1 MTLPKLVILSPCFY
15 PTDAPA
21 ELMMASARTHKL
33 NAKLYGVGLP
43 FIPHGAD
50 AQVAKLYD
58 IMAQRKQADLVLV
71 TDCRDV
77 LFLAG
82 EHEIV
87 RNYEAIADR
96 HNVGLVMSAE
106 QGCWPS
112 DPEAVKHYYRPGGEQ
127 HGYDYPNAG
136 QFIGEWDYVAD
147 CLALLLKKYRGSTG
161 LDNSQGWWMQ
171 ADIQDEVGFALDTEC
186 RLFQSMSGMA
196 DGHTAVI
203 DRVLHNKVTGTRPCS
218 VHFNG
223 NPGNDVPQRE
233 MYWRLFR

>member
-1 MTLPKLVILSPCFY
+1 MTLPRLVILSPAFY
-15 PTDAPA
+15 PTPAPA
-21 ELMMASARTHKL
+21 ELMLASARSFKL

-58 IMAQRKQADLVLV
+58 IMAQRKQAELVLV

-82 EHEIV
+82 EHDII
-87 RNYEAIADR
+87 RAWDACRDGGR
-96 HNVGLVMSAE
+96 LVMSAE

-112 DPEAVKHYYRPGGEQ
+112 DPEVVSWLHGRDP

-136 QFIGEWDYVAD
+136 QYIGEWDYVTE
-147 CLALLLKKYRGSTG
+147 CLAHLLKKYRGSPG
-161 LDNSQGWWMQ
+161 PDNSQGWWMQ
-171 ADIQDEVGFALDTEC
+171 AWMRGEVEMTLDRGC
-186 RLFQSMSGMA
+186 RLFQSMSGGA
-196 DGHTAVI
+196 DAHTEVI
-203 DRVLHNKVTGTRPCS
+203 GKVLHNKVTGSRPCS

-223 NPGNDVPQRE
+223 NPGNDAPQRE
-233 MYWRLFR
+233 MYWRIFK

>member
-1 MTLPKLVILSPCFY
+1 MTLPRLVILSPAFY
-15 PTDAPA
+15 PTAAPA
-21 ELMMASARTHKL
+21 ELMLASARQFKL
-33 NAKLYGVGLP
+33 SPKLYGVSLP

-82 EHEIV
+82 EHDILREYESV
-87 RNYEAIADR
+87 RGDER
-96 HNVGLVMSAE
+96 LVMSAE
-106 QGCWPS
+106 QGCWPP
-112 DPEAVKHYYRPGGEQ
+112 DEDAVKFYHGANE

-136 QFIGEWDYVAD
+136 QFIGEWDYVAE

-171 ADIQDEVGFALDTEC
+171 ANMNEELSFAIDSGC

-196 DGHTAVI
+196 DGHAEVI
-203 DRVLHNKVTGTRPCS
+203 DNVLHNKVTGSRPCS

-223 NPGNDVPQRE
+223 NPGNDLPQRE
-233 MYWRLFR
+233 MYWRIFR